1 MWNNA
6 GNNLD
11 IPAELTVN
19 AVNNANPLFTVVQGG
34 GGGVAKL
41 ASNVFTRFEGN

>member
-34 GGGVAKL
+34 GGAAKL
-41 ASNVFTRFEGN
+41 ASDVFTRFEGS

>member
-11 IPAELTVN
+11 IPTELTVN
-19 AVNNANPLFTVVQGG
+19 AVNNANPLFTVVPGA
-34 GGGVAKL
+34 GGVAKL
-41 ASNVFTRFEGN
+41 GSNVFIRFTGN

>member
-1 MWNNA
+1 MWDNA

-11 IPAELTVN
+11 IPTELTVN

-34 GGGVAKL
+34 VAKL
-41 ASNVFTRFEGN
+41 ASNVFNRFEGN

>member
-11 IPAELTVN
+11 IPAELSVN
-19 AVNNANPLFTVVQGG
+19 AVNNANPLFTVVPGA
-34 GGGVAKL
+34 GGVAKL
-41 ASNVFTRFEGN
+41 ASDVFTRFKCN

>member
-34 GGGVAKL
+34 GGVTKL
-41 ASNVFTRFEGN
+41 ASNVFARFKGN

>member
-34 GGGVAKL
+34 GGFAKL
-41 ASNVFTRFEGN
+41 ASNVFTRFEGK

>member
-1 MWNNA
+1 MWDNA

-11 IPAELTVN
+11 PTELTVN

-34 GGGVAKL
+34 VAKL
-41 ASNVFTRFEGN
+41 ASNVFNRFEGN

>member
-11 IPAELTVN
+11 IPTELTVD
-19 AVNNANPLFTVVQGG
+19 AVNDTNSLFTVVQG

-41 ASNVFTRFEGN
+41 ASNVFARFKGN